1 MGPIDNPRV
10 DDVWLFRMCA
20 MSLKYYE
27 NLLTLEKRMH
37 MIEIKECMGLY
48 FYILPLSLKMA
59 YKFILKVNYFNFDKV
74 Y

>member
-10 DDVWLFRMCA
+10 DDVWLFRMRA

-27 NLLTLEKRMH
+27 NILTLEKHMH
-37 MIEIKECMGLY
+37 MIEVKESMGLY

-59 YKFILKVNYFNFDKV
+59 YPFILKVNCFNFDKV